1 MSIKVR
7 RKVQK
12 LKECEA
18 GGVGNPCPPGMAA
31 TTAAEQS
38 SNSCIGS
45 GDNFG
50 GNAKIATQSKIKV
63 RKRTNKK

>member
-7 RKVQK
+7 RKVQR
-12 LKECEA
+12 LKECDA
-18 GGVGNPCPPGMAA
+18 GGVGNPYPPGIAA

-38 SNSCIGS
+38 SASCIGS

-50 GNAKIATQSKIKV
+50 GTTKIATQSKIKV